1 MAFGRFRRLLEDYPA
16 HTLHETIPHF
26 HDTPDRF
33 RQFTEALDRDVK
45 NRAKLLATADKRGIK
60 ENIEEI
66 HDFSKINMV
75 VPHNV

>member
-1 MAFGRFRRLLEDYPA
+1 MYGSIENTRASA
-16 HTLHETIPHF
+16 C
-26 HDTPDRF
+26 
-33 RQFTEALDRDVK
+33 
-45 NRAKLLATADKRGIK
+45 AKLLATADKRGIK